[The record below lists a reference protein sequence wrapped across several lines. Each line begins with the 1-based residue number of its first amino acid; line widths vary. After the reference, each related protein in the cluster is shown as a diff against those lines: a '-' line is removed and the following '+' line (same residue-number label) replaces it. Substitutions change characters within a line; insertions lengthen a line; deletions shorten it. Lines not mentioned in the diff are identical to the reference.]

1 MAVEAFVDVYL
12 PLLQLEAKSR
22 HPIVASFSVWPA
34 KPRKL
39 LLFVISIRDFKA
51 SRIRQTTSVRFKV
64 TIS

>member
-22 HPIVASFSVWPA
+22 HPIFASFSVWPA

-39 LLFVISIRDFKA
+39 LLFVISIRDFKLHVYGKRQA
-51 SRIRQTTSVRFKV
+51 SDLR
-64 TIS
+64 